1 MFATRQIILFFID
14 NAIEMPLIRIVLL
27 FLVVGGLALFAL
39 SNLSPVLAVVFLGMQ
54 SQTLPLATWMGIAV
68 AAGAL
73 TSFCLQFL
81 SYLQRT
87 SSNQRIEEF
96 EEVPSPTR
104 SFRRQTYENPPT
116 QNQTPYTP
124 PPPPP
129 PPPETPKTTVGS
141 DWEERIGEDWDFDE
155 TASTSKRPDFDRSQG
170 NVQSHSTNPEIKQD
184 PKAGSQTN
192 SVYSFSYR
200 EQNQTG
206 VGKADAIYDAN
217 YRVITPPYQKPVE
230 SADDDEDW
238 GFEDDDDF
246 NDESESSAK
255 RR

>member
-1 MFATRQIILFFID
+1 
-14 NAIEMPLIRIVLL
+14 MPVIRIVLL
-27 FLVVGGLALFAL
+27 FLVLGGLALFAL

-54 SQTLPLATWMGIAV
+54 SPVLPLSAWIGIAI
-68 AAGAL
+68 AAGAF

-87 SSNQRIEEF
+87 SSNQRIDEF
-96 EEVPSPTR
+96 EEVPSQTR
-104 SFRRQTYENPPT
+104 SFRRQTYENPPS
-116 QNQTPYTP
+116 QSQTPYTP

-129 PPPETPKTTVGS
+129 PQETPKTSVDS
-141 DWEERIGEDWDFDE
+141 DWEERVGEDWDLNE
-155 TASTSKRPDFDRSQG
+155 TTSTSKRPDFDRSQG
-170 NVQSHSTNPEIKQD
+170 TSGSNRTNSETKQESKTD
-184 PKAGSQTN
+184 
-192 SVYSFSYR
+192 SVYSYSYR

-206 VGKADAIYDAN
+206 VGKADAVYDAN

-246 NDESESSAK
+246 NDESESSSK